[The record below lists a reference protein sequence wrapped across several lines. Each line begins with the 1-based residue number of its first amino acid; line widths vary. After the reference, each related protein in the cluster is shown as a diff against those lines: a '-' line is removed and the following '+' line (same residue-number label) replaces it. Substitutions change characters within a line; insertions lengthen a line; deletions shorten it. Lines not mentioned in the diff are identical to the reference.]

1 MNIVKITAKFRYHP
15 AMAGVDSPGLQEAEE
30 GEEACLVRG
39 EGADTGDSPAC
50 SWTGRPGC
58 LAEET
63 EMRVPGTATAR
74 RRGQNHHRPYISSSL
89 SL

>member
-39 EGADTGDSPAC
+39 ER
-50 SWTGRPGC
+50 GRHG
-58 LAEET
+58 
-63 EMRVPGTATAR
+63 
-74 RRGQNHHRPYISSSL
+74 
-89 SL
+89 